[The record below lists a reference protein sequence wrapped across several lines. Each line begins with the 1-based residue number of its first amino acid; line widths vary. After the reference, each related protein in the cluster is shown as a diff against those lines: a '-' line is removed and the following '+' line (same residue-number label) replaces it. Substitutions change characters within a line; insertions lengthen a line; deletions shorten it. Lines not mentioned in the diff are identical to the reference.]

1 MASTILSPLQWP
13 CQNCNKSY
21 TDSPNITFLRG
32 TCSCTVCTSCI
43 TNIASLQKQTQLLI
57 EVACPLDG
65 CRRGKFYIEGTIKE
79 DSAMGGTVKSEKK
92 SKQEEVINL
101 ESSDE
106 EDSDN
111 KLDIKPAALASKRK
125 VKQEVKVKKEIK
137 VKREVKKEMP
147 RRATTSPSRK
157 NIKFVSP
164 PGPSPKKKKDL
175 KQLFEVG
182 DEVYAA
188 WFDEKED
195 PKRQNEY
202 SLHPGKVTKVNEIG
216 TSEYGPI
223 RLYNIT
229 FDDGDKLSNLGDH
242 YVFSREDTKLLDG
255 KRGLGI
261 GVKVVY
267 DANSE
272 DKWARDVG
280 WYQVDIDGMKQSFSL
295 LSEAWK
301 AYDAHVVHIKG
312 KQTKKSDL
320 NYPDDY
326 HWLFDNKKLPTKSIK
341 REPKKEMKQE
351 EEETDDERFSGGEEY
366 VGVAKSKRRK
376 LKSSDSTD
384 DEEGSYSDSGDD
396 EDSDDDNEVQ
406 LVSGFTKQAFMSQ
419 PLFHLNSFIDA
430 TKKKNEAFGLFIKE
444 GVGTPGFDRVPFD
457 IAQKIDTL
465 GQQELRKELVESHF
479 WEFAGSKS
487 AARQVAMWTKQVK
500 KGSFIIMRHEY
511 PKCKFCPD
519 VLKSNGVYHGP
530 VYVLGMVTH
539 VIPAWSQEED
549 RMAARLCTDWPMG
562 NICKVEW
569 KWLGKKDDLEKETQ
583 DYLGKICQPTV
594 AHICQLKKKKR
605 KDWKEGGTPESVR
618 EDLWTN
624 AECVIDPEAFDD
636 AELMDY

>member
-1 MASTILSPLQWP
+1 M
-13 CQNCNKSY
+13 
-21 TDSPNITFLRG
+21 
-32 TCSCTVCTSCI
+32 
-43 TNIASLQKQTQLLI
+43 I

-65 CRRGKFYIEGTIKE
+65 CRRGKFYVEGTIKE
-79 DSAMGGTVKSEKK
+79 DSAMSGTVKSEKE
-92 SKQEEVINL
+92 SNQEVVNL

-106 EDSDN
+106 EESDN
-111 KLDIKPAALASKRK
+111 KMDIKPAAVASKKK
-125 VKQEVKVKKEIK
+125 VKREVNVSKKEIK
-137 VKREVKKEMP
+137 VKREVKKETP
-147 RRATTSPSRK
+147 IKRGISSPSRK

-164 PGPSPKKKKDL
+164 SGPSPKKKKDL
-175 KQLFEVG
+175 KPLFEVG

-202 SLHPGKVTKVNEIG
+202 SSHPGKVTYCKEIG
-216 TSEYGPI
+216 TSEYGSI

-242 YVFSREDTKLLDG
+242 HVFSKEDTKLLDG

-267 DANSE
+267 DANSN
-272 DKWARDVG
+272 DKWANDVG
-280 WYQVDIDGMKQSFSL
+280 WYEVEIDGKKQSFSL

-301 AYDAHVVHIKG
+301 AYDAHVVQIKG

-320 NYPDDY
+320 NIPDDY
-326 HWLFDNKKLPTKSIK
+326 HWLFDDKKLPAKSVK
-341 REPKKEMKQE
+341 KEPKKEMKQE

-366 VGVAKSKRRK
+366 VSVAKSKRRK

-384 DEEGSYSDSGDD
+384 DD
-396 EDSDDDNEVQ
+396 EDSDLESDDDDDDDDEVQ
-406 LVSGFTKQAFMSQ
+406 LVSGFTKEAFMSQ

-430 TKKKNEAFGLFIKE
+430 SKKKNEAFGLFIKE

-465 GQQELRKELVESHF
+465 GQQELRKELVKSDF

-511 PKCKFCPD
+511 PKCKFCPE
-519 VLKSNGVYHGP
+519 VLKSSDGVYHGP
-530 VYVLGMVTH
+530 VYVLGIVTH

-562 NICKVEW
+562 NICKIDW

-594 AHICQLKKKKR
+594 ANICQLKKKR

>member
-1 MASTILSPLQWP
+1 
-13 CQNCNKSY
+13 
-21 TDSPNITFLRG
+21 
-32 TCSCTVCTSCI
+32 
-43 TNIASLQKQTQLLI
+43 LI
-57 EVACPLDG
+57 EVACPLE
-65 CRRGKFYIEGTIKE
+65 CRRGKFYVEGTIKE
-79 DSAMGGTVKSEKK
+79 DSAMSGTVKSEKK
-92 SKQEEVINL
+92 SKQEDVINL

-106 EDSDN
+106 EDDN
-111 KLDIKPAALASKRK
+111 KLDIKAAAVASK
-125 VKQEVKVKKEIK
+125 EVKVKKEIK
-137 VKREVKKEMP
+137 VKREVKKETP
-147 RRATTSPSRK
+147 KRGITSPSRK

-164 PGPSPKKKKDL
+164 SGPSPKKKKDL
-175 KQLFEVG
+175 KPLFEVG

-195 PKRQNEY
+195 PKRQYEY
-202 SLHPGKVTKVNEIG
+202 SLHPGKVTLVNEIG

-223 RLYNIT
+223 RLYNIA
-229 FDDGDKLSNLGDH
+229 FDDGDKLSNLGDYH
-242 YVFSREDTKLLDG
+242 VFSKEDTKLLDG
-255 KRGLGI
+255 KKGLGM

-267 DANSE
+267 DANSN

-280 WYQVDIDGMKQSFSL
+280 WYQVQIDGMKQSFSL

-301 AYDAHVVHIKG
+301 AYDAHVVCTKG

-326 HWLFDNKKLPTKSIK
+326 HWLFDEKKLPAKSIK
-341 REPKKEMKQE
+341 KEPKKEMKQE
-351 EEETDDERFSGGEEY
+351 EEETGDERFSGGEEY
-366 VGVAKSKRRK
+366 ASVGKKSKRRK
-376 LKSSDSTD
+376 LKSSSSTD
-384 DEEGSYSDSGDD
+384 DEEDSYSDS
-396 EDSDDDNEVQ
+396 DDDDDDDDDEVQ
-406 LVSGFTKQAFMSQ
+406 LVSGFTKETFMRQ

-430 TKKKNEAFGLFIKE
+430 SKKKNEAFGLFIKE

-465 GQQELRKELVESHF
+465 GQQELRKELVGSHF
-479 WEFAGSKS
+479 WDFGGSKS

-500 KGSFIIMRHEY
+500 KGTFIIMRHEY
-511 PKCKFCPD
+511 PKCKFCPE
-519 VLKSNGVYHGP
+519 VLKSEEGVYHGP

-549 RMAARLCTDWPMG
+549 RMAARICTDWPMG

-583 DYLGKICQPTV
+583 DYLHKICQPTV
-594 AHICQLKKKKR
+594 ANICQLNKKKA
-605 KDWKEGGTPESVR
+605 WKEGGTPESVR
-618 EDLWTN
+618 EDLWEN